1 MEFSQYKYISTLA
14 FQTSPFAPKDASFQL
29 GFHLAK
35 HFTSNY
41 DIKTLDNNFLQS
53 GRDNNI
59 RRGTLLVSGVYLW
72 NEQLF
77 LHNLLHT
84 GSFICCWYDIQ
95 SISESQQFPFI
106 RFCFFH
112 LFSSPGPFTFWLTVS
127 DRTNLQPVVH
137 HFRRKNKTDNSAIQ
151 GPKRGGGGSLE
162 PWSPEIFVVERVFGA
177 LEPWNFCLGAR
188 SLKSLSTWSLNKSA
202 ILWLKGAL
210 EWSNGALEPQIFHLG
225 VLEPSIF

>member
-84 GSFICCWYDIQ
+84 GFFICCWYDIQ

-112 LFSSPGPFTFWLTVS
+112 LFSSPGPFTFWLTAS
-127 DRTNLQPVVH
+127 DRTNLQRVVH

-151 GPKRGGGGSLE
+151 GPKRGGG
-162 PWSPEIFVVERVFGA
+162 RVFGA
-177 LEPWNFCLGAR
+177 LEPWNFCRGEGL
-188 SLKSLSTWSLNKSA
+188 WSP
-202 ILWLKGAL
+202 GAL
-210 EWSNGALEPQIFHLG
+210 KFLSWSSEPKVSLDLEPEQKCYF
-225 VLEPSIF
+225 VA